1 MSEKKSKRRRR
12 RRKSKE
18 IDPLKERLQ
27 QGPFQDYKLRPASDD
42 QVKMSV
48 VLRQFV
54 EPYISHTDLE
64 ESYRKLLTLAIV
76 AWNASLLS
84 TSEGNEMVENTFSRG
99 LGDAEPDLVIELKD
113 FVYHLIERKKAYFG
127 KYKRSIIDFEVVDL
141 GDQYHVSVVSTPEE

>member
-12 RRKSKE
+12 RKKPQE
-18 IDPLKERLQ
+18 IDPLKERIQ
-27 QGPFQDYKLRPASDD
+27 QGPFQNYELLPASDD

-54 EPYISHTDLE
+54 EPYIIHTDSE
-64 ESYRKLLTLAIV
+64 ESYRKLLTLAV
-76 AWNASLLS
+76 LAWNASLLS
-84 TSEGNEMVENTFSRG
+84 ISDGKEMVDNTFSRG
-99 LGDAEPDLVIELKD
+99 LGDAEADLVIELKD

-141 GDQYHVSVVSTPEE
+141 GDQYHVSVASTPEE